1 MKISYNNMYEKEFNL
16 TKKKNTRNFTKETT
30 REKQDWDHERI
41 KKKKITRKVDESKCR
56 DKTNDR

>member
-1 MKISYNNMYEKEFNL
+1 M
-16 TKKKNTRNFTKETT
+16 RNFTKETT